1 MRRPLLRWAGSKRMQ
16 LPEIKKLWP
25 SAFERYLEPFC
36 GSCAALAHV
45 DSREAILN
53 DINPELINFWREIKA
68 RPLDVHAGVAAE
80 PKSPERYYELR
91 SQDPASLASTAR
103 AIRFCYLNRYSF
115 NGLYRTN
122 KLGQYNVP
130 YGGKRCGSVPPA
142 ETFQKQSD
150 LLADA
155 NFDCGDFERFIHD
168 YVKSG
173 DFVYLDPP
181 YAIKGSRVSGDYDP
195 QSFRSSDL
203 VRLVRCLEHID
214 KVGAKYLLSY
224 AEDENLSSTLSS
236 QLRGSYEVRRR
247 ISGFQHA
254 RSASQELAFTNYEL
268 S

>member
-25 SAFERYLEPFC
+25 TAFDRYLEPFC

-45 DSREAILN
+45 DSRAAILN

-68 RPLDVHAGVAAE
+68 RPLEVHAGVSAE
-80 PKSPERYYELR
+80 PKSSERYYELR
-91 SQDPASLASTAR
+91 SQEPASLAPTAR

-122 KLGQYNVP
+122 KFGQYNVP

-142 ETFQKQSD
+142 ETFQQQSEI
-150 LLADA
+150 LADA
-155 NFDCGDFERFIHD
+155 DFDCGDFEKFVRDH
-168 YVKSG
+168 VRRG

-195 QSFRSSDL
+195 QSFRSYDL
-203 VRLVRCLEHID
+203 ERLVRCLEHID
-214 KVGAKYLLSY
+214 SVGAKYLLSY
-224 AEDENLSSTLSS
+224 ADDEGLRNALNS

-247 ISGFQHA
+247 ISGFQRA
-254 RSASQELAFTNYEL
+254 RTTSQELAFANYEI